1 MCTEPEDIS
10 SAFPEYYKNLFTST
24 GHVGVEDCI
33 IGVEA
38 RVTMNEQLLRSFTEE
53 EVSCALSQMQSLKYP
68 SSDVF

>member
-1 MCTEPEDIS
+1 M
-10 SAFPEYYKNLFTST
+10 
-24 GHVGVEDCI
+24 EDCI